1 MGTELESHLHS
12 APPVFLTS
20 LFLKAELDKNGCA
33 VQALLFVFLKV
44 EIT

>member
-1 MGTELESHLHS
+1 MEAESNSSLS
-12 APPVFLTS
+12 YV
-20 LFLKAELDKNGCA
+20 LFLKEELDKNGYS